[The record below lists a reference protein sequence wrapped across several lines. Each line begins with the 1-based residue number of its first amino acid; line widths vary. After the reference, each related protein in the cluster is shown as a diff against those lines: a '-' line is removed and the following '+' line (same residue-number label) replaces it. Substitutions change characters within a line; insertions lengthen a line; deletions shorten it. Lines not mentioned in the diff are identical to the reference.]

1 MADDTG
7 QDGGNPLIVIGDK
20 IQPTPHL
27 VALLQQLRTENNML
41 NPEERIQY
49 AVCNESSEV
58 ALALRKHLDSVKMI
72 LIGPGLTGNP
82 IAMARMLSQKA
93 SIVMVVDPQ
102 INPLG
107 TSPTSIIQN
116 HKNLEKLG
124 ITITMANKATGEFF
138 EPIVQDYVLSGVA
151 PGGNFESMSPEE
163 RSQLVDQRLDSV
175 NKFPS
180 LPETQRKVSALD
192 DMDQPK
198 KWAEAIDPDLPTKTV
213 ILRILNSA
221 RYGFRSRVEDIDK
234 AVVMA
239 SAKTIREI
247 VTACQIRHIFS
258 KTGKGTIDQF
268 WRHSLA
274 TAFYAKLF
282 SLPADPAV
290 QTSQQK
296 TEFARYELAEED
308 VKSIKDIRL
317 WEAFDLNDKDDSF
330 TSGLLHDV
338 GKITMIMCLE
348 DSLKLI
354 TILVDSEAE
363 EAKAEGKLWANSI
376 IEIERFLMK
385 DMDHQV
391 IGSRLAEKWELDPS
405 IEQVIGH
412 HHNIHEQSPPI
423 VKLIALADLAANC
436 LFPYPATEEQHPFP
450 IIFARIEKSI
460 KDKSGMSMDEAVD
473 EAISQDVFEDLVDV
487 LSRLDISEYLWELV
501 DFKTF
506 FKLCYLTAPKI
517 KSTSIAFLQ
526 QTA

>member
-1 MADDTG
+1 
-7 QDGGNPLIVIGDK
+7 
-20 IQPTPHL
+20 
-27 VALLQQLRTENNML
+27 
-41 NPEERIQY
+41 
-49 AVCNESSEV
+49 
-58 ALALRKHLDSVKMI
+58 
-72 LIGPGLTGNP
+72 
-82 IAMARMLSQKA
+82 
-93 SIVMVVDPQ
+93 MVVDPQ

-124 ITITMANKATGEFF
+124 IIITMANKATGEFF
-138 EPIVQDYVLSGVA
+138 EAIVQDYVLSGVA
-151 PGGNFESMSPEE
+151 PGGNFELMSPEE
-163 RSQLVDQRLDSV
+163 RSQLVDQRLGSV

-192 DMDQPK
+192 DMDPPR

-239 SAKTIREI
+239 SAKTIRKI
-247 VTACQIRHIFS
+247 VTACQIRQIFS

-317 WEAFDLNDKDDSF
+317 GEAFDLNDKDDSF
-330 TSGLLHDV
+330 TSGFLHDV
-338 GKITMIMCLE
+338 GKITVIMCLE
-348 DSLKLI
+348 YSLKLI

-391 IGSRLAEKWELDPS
+391 IGSRLAGKWELDLS

-412 HHNIHEQSPPI
+412 HHSIHEQSPPI
-423 VKLIALADLAANC
+423 VKLVALADLAANC

-450 IIFARIEKSI
+450 IIFVRIEKSI
-460 KDKSGMSMDEAVD
+460 KDKSGMRMEQAVG
-473 EAISQDVFEDLVDV
+473 EAISQDVFEDLVEV
-487 LSRLDISEYLWELV
+487 FSRLDIDEYLWELV

-506 FKLCYLTAPKI
+506 FKLCYLTAPRI